1 MFTCLLFTNPSKYI
15 PSQNTSV
22 GLNTSQ
28 IRGFILWSAPNT
40 QKESSRTH
48 FIPQDRA
55 CEFAKCTY
63 TVKLTLRI
71 LSSQLSMLISLQ
83 HVPFIGTL
91 LCRFPKTFGTT
102 PEKSQQLLPEHVKW
116 SQRTKKTFGGQSTFS
131 EVPRNRG
138 AGQQSLFFTS
148 NFDILSY
155 LKIVNITN
163 DYISIN
169 ILSSKINEN
178 TNYY

>member
-22 GLNTSQ
+22 GLNTLQ

-55 CEFAKCTY
+55 CKFAKCTNP
-63 TVKLTLRI
+63 VVNLTPRI

-102 PEKSQQLLPEHVKW
+102 REKSQELLPEHVKW
-116 SQRTKKTFGGQSTFS
+116 SQRTKKLSMDNQLLVRSHEIEVQGSNHYFS
-131 EVPRNRG
+131 R
-138 AGQQSLFFTS
+138 LTLIFCL
-148 NFDILSY
+148 I
-155 LKIVNITN
+155 
-163 DYISIN
+163 
-169 ILSSKINEN
+169 
-178 TNYY
+178 